1 MSYWPAVI
9 VATPAHSNV
18 AHALTYHC
26 ETALPVGC
34 LVRVPLGRRD
44 TLGIV
49 AACDTQCPEG
59 VDPASVKPIS
69 ESLTKLPPLG
79 PDWLA
84 LVGFAAKYYQRGLG
98 EVALAALPPELKKL
112 DPTQLTRRL
121 TRNSKIRSVAV
132 TDNGTPSQDTP
143 EASPEQREALAGIAG
158 ADKPVLLFGAT
169 GSGKTEVYLQVAAEC
184 LAQDPTAQILVLV
197 PEINLTPQ
205 LEARFFDR
213 FGANHVVA
221 MHSGLTPAQ
230 RLQSWLSA
238 HLGHARVVLGT
249 RMAVFASLPQLQL
262 IVVDEEHDPSYKS
275 QEGARYSARDLAIYR
290 AHAQRGCRV
299 ILGSATP
306 SLETWHAAGQGRYLR
321 FDMPSRMGGAA
332 LPTLRLVDMQRQPK
346 QTVLA
351 QPLIEAIVERAQNG
365 EQSLLL
371 LNRRGYAPV
380 LSCGACAWKSDCP
393 HCSAF
398 RVFHKSDRSLRCHHC
413 GLAERV
419 PHACPQCGNV
429 DIQTVGRGTEQLEE
443 LVAGLLA
450 HATKADG
457 TPLKVGRLDADTAK
471 GKGQLDAHLAAMH
484 GGGWDV
490 LVGTQMVAKGHD
502 FRRITLVAAINPD
515 GGLYASDFRAPERL
529 FALLIQAAGR
539 AGRDAGFG
547 SRAEMWVQTWH
558 PDHPLFAALRHHDY
572 AGFAARELA
581 EREAATLPPY
591 AAQALLRADAKTQ
604 AAAQDFLNAAKA
616 QGQAL
621 ADAAGVALYPAV
633 PLTIA
638 RIANVERAQLLV
650 ECANRA
656 VLQRFLSQWQQDLHA
671 LRATAQGRGII
682 RWAIDVDPLAI

>member
-1 MSYWPAVI
+1 
-9 VATPAHSNV
+9 
-18 AHALTYHC
+18 
-26 ETALPVGC
+26 
-34 LVRVPLGRRD
+34 
-44 TLGIV
+44 
-49 AACDTQCPEG
+49 
-59 VDPASVKPIS
+59 
-69 ESLTKLPPLG
+69 
-79 PDWLA
+79 
-84 LVGFAAKYYQRGLG
+84 
-98 EVALAALPPELKKL
+98 
-112 DPTQLTRRL
+112 
-121 TRNSKIRSVAV
+121 
-132 TDNGTPSQDTP
+132 
-143 EASPEQREALAGIAG
+143 
-158 ADKPVLLFGAT
+158 
-169 GSGKTEVYLQVAAEC
+169 
-184 LAQDPTAQILVLV
+184 
-197 PEINLTPQ
+197 
-205 LEARFFDR
+205 
-213 FGANHVVA
+213 
-221 MHSGLTPAQ
+221 
-230 RLQSWLSA
+230 
-238 HLGHARVVLGT
+238 
-249 RMAVFASLPQLQL
+249 
-262 IVVDEEHDPSYKS
+262 
-275 QEGARYSARDLAIYR
+275 
-290 AHAQRGCRV
+290 
-299 ILGSATP
+299 
-306 SLETWHAAGQGRYLR
+306 
-321 FDMPSRMGGAA
+321 
-332 LPTLRLVDMQRQPK
+332 
-346 QTVLA
+346 
-351 QPLIEAIVERAQNG
+351 
-365 EQSLLL
+365 
-371 LNRRGYAPV
+371 
-380 LSCGACAWKSDCP
+380 
-393 HCSAF
+393 
-398 RVFHKSDRSLRCHHC
+398 
-413 GLAERV
+413 
-419 PHACPQCGNV
+419 V

-450 HATKADG
+450 HATKTDG

-484 GGGWDV
+484 GGAWDV

-529 FALLIQAAGR
+529 FALLMQAAGR

-621 ADAAGVALYPAV
+621 ADAVGVDLYPAV